1 MSQLKYLCYSLHL
14 QRTHILQFLCSIY
27 CYRRLPTTKRQEMI
41 QTDRWRWI
49 WFSLEKPLTSTHRY
63 FLEKYDEHWL
73 IVAEIFFFDYS
84 CKSKKSIPTMVSNVV
99 TNSKHCHSSQITTD
113 SQIYPPTPPSVLLLL
128 IEIESLSIEQ
138 LVLLYIS
145 LSLDLIAFESGKAK
159 VDTKHTFGVI
169 LNCSW
174 TVLCP
179 IVEDKSY
186 NNGGALLSCAI

>member
-27 CYRRLPTTKRQEMI
+27 CYHRLPTTKRQEMI
-41 QTDRWRWI
+41 QTDWWRWI

-128 IEIESLSIEQ
+128 LIETQSLSLEQ
-138 LVLLYIS
+138 LVLLYNIV
-145 LSLDLIAFESGKAK
+145 SLDPWTWSPGK
-159 VDTKHTFGVI
+159 VDTRQKFWCHT
-169 LNCSW
+169 
-174 TVLCP
+174 
-179 IVEDKSY
+179 K
-186 NNGGALLSCAI
+186 LLMNSTMSHCGI